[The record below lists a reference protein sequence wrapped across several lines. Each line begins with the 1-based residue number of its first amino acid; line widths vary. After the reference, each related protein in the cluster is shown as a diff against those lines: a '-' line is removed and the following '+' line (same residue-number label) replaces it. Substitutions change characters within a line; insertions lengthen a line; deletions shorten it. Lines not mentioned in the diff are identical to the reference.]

1 MKRML
6 IFGLGYTAGAIAQN
20 LTAQGWHVDATG
32 RAGNLD
38 FADEDA
44 VRAAITRADA
54 ILSSVPPTD
63 EMDPVLTRY
72 SDALGEAAWLGYL
85 SSTGVYGDCGG
96 AWVDETAPVAGMGG
110 TGRRTAR
117 ALADAAWLD
126 LGARVLRLPGI
137 YGPGRS
143 AFDRLR
149 SGRAHRVD
157 MPNQIFSRIHVEDIA
172 SATLAALAA
181 PPGAY
186 NIADDIPAP
195 KTPSSRKPA
204 GSAASPCP
212 DAGPKRCAPRIPRLL
227 CRKPKGGQWQGPAR
241 IGVEADV
248 FRLPRR
254 VAGDLGSGAEVIS
267 SGGGFRVPPAGVSGC
282 LRRAKGGALC
292 NPILSG

>member
-1 MKRML
+1 MSTR
-6 IFGLGYTAGAIAQN
+6 
-20 LTAQGWHVDATG
+20 
-32 RAGNLD
+32 
-38 FADEDA
+38 
-44 VRAAITRADA
+44 RAARAIWTCGRGCGARRHHRADA

-72 SDALGEAAWLGYL
+72 SDALGGAAWLGYL

-181 PPGAY
+181 PPARIISPTTSPPPKRRHRGSLP
-186 NIADDIPAP
+186 DQRPPPA
-195 KTPSSRKPA
+195 
-204 GSAASPCP
+204 P

-267 SGGGFRVPPAGVSGC
+267 LASGGSFRC